1 MSPIIQDDASDDFI
15 AIPPNRNRISFAVVL
30 EGREDERRSR
40 EREMAGD
47 GRERRKEMD
56 EMTTMTADRVVP
68 EAVDK
73 DLRIGSWLMGAAAVG
88 FIGYA
93 VIFLIRNFTDSFL
106 ELGIGPKQ
114 VNVGREAIQNF
125 SPSLFHYISHLHIA
139 VAGFIAA
146 TGVAVLFL
154 VAYGV
159 RRGELW
165 AWVGAVAAPVIGL
178 LIALPA
184 HYPNHFDTLGH
195 LGLIYL
201 ATLIFVAGALVALRG
216 ILTLKK
222 G

>member
-1 MSPIIQDDASDDFI
+1 
-15 AIPPNRNRISFAVVL
+15 
-30 EGREDERRSR
+30 
-40 EREMAGD
+40 MAT
-47 GRERRKEMD
+47 
-56 EMTTMTADRVVP
+56 MTTDRTMP
-68 EAVDK
+68 GAVNR
-73 DLRIGSWLMGAAAVG
+73 DLRIGSWLMGVAAVG

-93 VIFLIRNFTDSFL
+93 VIFLVRNFTDSFL
-106 ELGIGPKQ
+106 ELGIGPNE
-114 VNVGREAIQNF
+114 VNVGKEAIQNF
-125 SPSLFHYISHLHIA
+125 SPSLFQYISHLQIA
-139 VAGFIAA
+139 VSGFIAA

-159 RRGELW
+159 RRGEVW
-165 AWVGAVAAPVIGL
+165 AWVGAVTAPVLAL

-216 ILTLKK
+216 ILTLRK

>member
-1 MSPIIQDDASDDFI
+1 
-15 AIPPNRNRISFAVVL
+15 
-30 EGREDERRSR
+30 
-40 EREMAGD
+40 MAT
-47 GRERRKEMD
+47 
-56 EMTTMTADRVVP
+56 MTTDRTMP
-68 EAVDK
+68 GAVNR

-93 VIFLIRNFTDSFL
+93 VIFLVRNFTDSFL
-106 ELGIGPKQ
+106 ELGIGPKE
-114 VNVGREAIQNF
+114 VNVGKEAIQNF
-125 SPSLFHYISHLHIA
+125 SPSLFQYISHLQIA
-139 VAGFIAA
+139 VSGFIAA

-159 RRGELW
+159 RRGEVW
-165 AWVGAVAAPVIGL
+165 AWVGAVTAPVLAL

-216 ILTLKK
+216 ILTVRK

>member
-1 MSPIIQDDASDDFI
+1 M
-15 AIPPNRNRISFAVVL
+15 
-30 EGREDERRSR
+30 
-40 EREMAGD
+40 
-47 GRERRKEMD
+47 K
-56 EMTTMTADRVVP
+56 TMTADRALP
-68 EAVDK
+68 TAAGR
-73 DLRIGSWLMGAAAVG
+73 DLRIGSWLMGAAAAG

-93 VIFLIRNFTDSFL
+93 SIFFVRNFTDGFL
-106 ELGIGPKQ
+106 ELGIGPNE
-114 VNVGREAIQNF
+114 VNVGKEAIQNF
-125 SPSLFHYISHLHIA
+125 SPSLFNYISHLQIA
-139 VAGFIAA
+139 VSGFIAA

-178 LIALPA
+178 LVALPA

-216 ILTLKK
+216 ILSIRK

>member
-1 MSPIIQDDASDDFI
+1 
-15 AIPPNRNRISFAVVL
+15 
-30 EGREDERRSR
+30 
-40 EREMAGD
+40 MAT
-47 GRERRKEMD
+47 
-56 EMTTMTADRVVP
+56 MTTDRTMP
-68 EAVDK
+68 GAVNR

-93 VIFLIRNFTDSFL
+93 VIFLVRNFTDSFL
-106 ELGIGPKQ
+106 ELGIGPNE
-114 VNVGREAIQNF
+114 VNVGKEAIQNF
-125 SPSLFHYISHLHIA
+125 SPSLFQYISHLQIA
-139 VAGFIAA
+139 VSGFIAA

-159 RRGELW
+159 RRGEVW
-165 AWVGAVAAPVIGL
+165 AWVGAVTAPVLAL

-216 ILTLKK
+216 ILSLRK